1 MAQQVYNTNNQIR
14 FRMPIKSNKTIT
26 LDKRHVDECKFNH
39 GSSEY
44 VSKPIITLG
53 CIIFLLNHNLLWE

>member
-14 FRMPIKSNKTIT
+14 FRMRIESNKTTT

-39 GSSEY
+39 GPSKY
-44 VSKPIITLG
+44 VSKPIATLK
-53 CIIFLLNHNLLWE
+53 CIIFLLDHNRL